1 MWRSMYTSIYISP
14 LPLSEE
20 SVYKS
25 DQNKNL
31 IFQWPEL
38 FDLVFN
44 SFFNSRLS
52 IALTWLSKLFD
63 PLEQLESEFD
73 WDNFE
78 SWVFP
83 EILIV
88 QCFIR
93 IRLEISY
100 LFIFLRGTHFFDS
113 FHSFISRL
121 CIALTWLSFLILLS
135 NWRVNFSCNSQYMQ

>member
-1 MWRSMYTSIYISP
+1 MFCENKLKFNSIFCIPCGDQCTHLYIYFFP
-14 LPLSEE
+14 LSLSEE

-25 DQNKNL
+25 DQNTNL

-38 FDLVFN
+38 FDLVFH

-78 SWVFP
+78 S
-83 EILIV
+83 
-88 QCFIR
+88 
-93 IRLEISY
+93 
-100 LFIFLRGTHFFDS
+100 
-113 FHSFISRL
+113 
-121 CIALTWLSFLILLS
+121 
-135 NWRVNFSCNSQYMQ
+135 

>member
-1 MWRSMYTSIYISP
+1 MYVIF
-14 LPLSEE
+14 PLSLSEQ
-20 SVYKS
+20 SIYKS

-63 PLEQLESEFD
+63 PLEQLEHEFD

-78 SWVFP
+78 SF
-83 EILIV
+83 
-88 QCFIR
+88 
-93 IRLEISY
+93 
-100 LFIFLRGTHFFDS
+100 
-113 FHSFISRL
+113 
-121 CIALTWLSFLILLS
+121 
-135 NWRVNFSCNSQYMQ
+135 